1 MAAYDYVIKGG
12 RVIDPANGV
21 DKNADVAI
29 RGGRIA
35 AIADDIDPGQ
45 ARQIYDAR
53 GQVVVPGLVDLH
65 VHVYDKVTPLGVD
78 ADERCLRRGVTTVVD
93 AGSAGYFTFPGF
105 RHYVVE
111 RARCRVLAFLNI
123 SSIGLAGAG
132 LGGDDRVP
140 GELESLKFASVE
152 GAARAIAENR
162 DVIAGVKI
170 RLSDTVANGGLYE
183 KEAYRRALRLARETG
198 LPLMVH
204 HAFSTMPLAE
214 CPGLLERGDI
224 YTHCFHGFPSTIV
237 DPATRRIDPVVWEAR
252 ERGVIFDIGHG
263 QGSFNWTVAE
273 IAISE
278 GFWPQV
284 ISTDLHSGN
293 VDGPAYDL
301 PTVMTR
307 LYHLGMPLVDVIAA
321 ATIAPARAIG
331 WDDRIGTLGAGRAAD
346 ITVLAIEPV
355 DLDLEDC
362 QSQLRRIRERIV
374 ARAVWRDGVYYPCT
388 LPNPWPNPMSISRQR
403 STWERLVIRDAEPPA
418 PAPF

>member
-29 RGGRIA
+29 QGGRIA

-78 ADERCLRRGVTTVVD
+78 VDEQCLRRGVTTVVD

-132 LGGDDRVP
+132 PRWRRPAAGGAGVAKVCLRRRRRPGDRREPRRHRRRQDPPFRHRRQRGPLRKRSVPAGAEARPEGRASLDGPPRLFHGALTECPWPLGKRRHLHPLFPRLSLPRSSIPPQPPDRPRGLGGDR
-140 GELESLKFASVE
+140 
-152 GAARAIAENR
+152 
-162 DVIAGVKI
+162 
-170 RLSDTVANGGLYE
+170 
-183 KEAYRRALRLARETG
+183 
-198 LPLMVH
+198 
-204 HAFSTMPLAE
+204 
-214 CPGLLERGDI
+214 
-224 YTHCFHGFPSTIV
+224 
-237 DPATRRIDPVVWEAR
+237 
-252 ERGVIFDIGHG
+252 RGVVFDIGHG

-273 IAISE
+273 IATAE
-278 GFWPQV
+278 GLWPQV

-307 LYHLGMPLVDVIAA
+307 LLHLGMPLVDVIAGRDHR
-321 ATIAPARAIG
+321 PARAIG
-331 WDDRIGTLGAGRAAD
+331 WATASAPWTPAGRGYHRP
-346 ITVLAIEPV
+346 LHRPV

-362 QSQLRRIRERIV
+362 QSQLRRIQRADRRPGRV
-374 ARAVWRDGVYYPCT
+374 AGRRL
-388 LPNPWPNPMSISRQR
+388 LPVHPSPILGP
-403 STWERLVIRDAEPPA
+403 TP
-418 PAPF
+418 